1 MDCAVASTPR
11 RWPGILS
18 ATRSQHGGG
27 TIGPPGL
34 LEQAQ
39 SLREVLVSA
48 IEQLKPPT
56 GAIGASAPEA
66 LQYYI
71 LHEEYVLSKSTS
83 YIVTRYSISE
93 STFFRNRRAAVSAVA
108 RHLETQEEIIALR
121 QNVRRRASH
130 RRKARCSWD
139 DDTTDG
145 AVLTRGVVQPIV
157 K

>member
-1 MDCAVASTPR
+1 MEATGGRHRASFASWR
-11 RWPGILS
+11 RLHPCRLSGIL
-18 ATRSQHGGG
+18 TRSQHGGG

-121 QNVRRRASH
+121 QNQS
-130 RRKARCSWD
+130 
-139 DDTTDG
+139 
-145 AVLTRGVVQPIV
+145 
-157 K
+157 